1 MTFFWRDYCSFP
13 GASVFPQYME
23 HADMIGQQMITEARM
38 KNRKA
43 RSIALAHPHAHA
55 RHAVP
60 YGAPVLL
67 SIIRPISTF
76 VDTLLNKLRLS
87 D

>member
-1 MTFFWRDYCSFP
+1 
-13 GASVFPQYME
+13 
-23 HADMIGQQMITEARM
+23 MIGQQMITEARM

-43 RSIALAHPHAHA
+43 RSIAMAHPHAHA

-60 YGAPVLL
+60 FGGPLLLAIMRPV
-67 SIIRPISTF
+67 STF
-76 VDTLLNKLRLS
+76 VDNMLAKLRLS